1 MLESLV
7 MFMFLHFNK
16 PIYCD
21 TVDNW
26 QKSAII
32 AQETTIKDTK
42 EDDYVIATN

>member
-1 MLESLV
+1 MLESLF

-26 QKSAII
+26 QKDVII
-32 AQETTIKDTK
+32 AEAIKTEDTK
-42 EDDYVIATN
+42 EDGYVIATN